1 MAARQHEIRGGEM
14 AGVLE
19 GVRVLDMGRYIA
31 GPLCGAL
38 LGDLGA
44 EVIRIERVGGGE
56 DRTQFPCSDDTG
68 ANFLAYNR
76 NKLGMTL
83 DPGSA
88 QGREVIKR
96 LIASADML
104 V

>member
-1 MAARQHEIRGGEM
+1 MRPVYGRPTRQGAGGIM

-31 GPLCGAL
+31 GPLCSAL

-56 DRTQFPCSDDTG
+56 DRTQFPTGPDSG
-68 ANFLAYNR
+68 ANFLAFNR
-76 NKLGMTL
+76 NKLGITL
-83 DPGSA
+83 DPASPP
-88 QGREVIKR
+88 GREVMRR
-96 LIASADML
+96 LVKS
-104 V
+104 

>member
-1 MAARQHEIRGGEM
+1 M

-31 GPLCGAL
+31 GPLCSAL

-56 DRTQFPCSDDTG
+56 DRTQFPTGGDSG
-68 ANFLAYNR
+68 ANYGAVWSLLLWHLAT
-76 NKLGMTL
+76 M
-83 DPGSA
+83 SA
-88 QGREVIKR
+88 SVSR
-96 LIASADML
+96 
-104 V
+104 